1 MHLIRIMVLTELTGS
16 VILTD
21 EYNWS
26 KKIVEFKNIDSEDK
40 FFGFNPVSRIIY
52 SKIVSRGVL
61 WNT

>member
-40 FFGFNPVSRIIY
+40 FFGFNHVSRIIY
-52 SKIVSRGVL
+52 SIIVSRGVL
-61 WNT
+61 